1 MDGPT
6 DRWVG
11 GKWVGGKWVGG
22 RVDART
28 DGILV
33 RCSAEHPY
41 GDEVDVKQ

>member
-11 GKWVGGKWVGG
+11 EKWADG

-41 GDEVDVKQ
+41 GDDVDIKQ